1 MSIEARPFVMQQC
14 CLGINPMKNEI
25 CGRRHKKKNEE
36 YPTRLFW
43 LTKAKA
49 LQSKAKQMK
58 EANLFCTFRAA
69 VTNKSF
75 PIADAVIRL
84 EAEDCQWPMPVRRS
98 LSRSM
103 YVLFLLKLKEKN
115 SVFISATGNSDIYI
129 FSFHFTCIPDV
140 WVRLSPSSDQAE
152 DPSLASALA

>member
-1 MSIEARPFVMQQC
+1 MRFVVVATT
-14 CLGINPMKNEI
+14 
-25 CGRRHKKKNEE
+25 KKNEE

-115 SVFISATGNSDIYI
+115 SVFISATENSDIYI

-152 DPSLASALA
+152 NPSLASALA

>member
-1 MSIEARPFVMQQC
+1 MRFVVVAT
-14 CLGINPMKNEI
+14 
-25 CGRRHKKKNEE
+25 KKKNEE
-36 YPTRLFW
+36 YPTRLLW

-115 SVFISATGNSDIYI
+115 SVFISATENSDIYI

-140 WVRLSPSSDQAE
+140 WVRLRPSSDQAE

>member
-25 CGRRHKKKNEE
+25 CGHRHKKKNEE

-115 SVFISATGNSDIYI
+115 SVFISATENSDIYI

-152 DPSLASALA
+152 NPSLASALA

>member
-1 MSIEARPFVMQQC
+1 MRFVVVATT
-14 CLGINPMKNEI
+14 
-25 CGRRHKKKNEE
+25 KKNEE

-103 YVLFLLKLKEKN
+103 YVLFLLKLKEKTASSN
-115 SVFISATGNSDIYI
+115 RPLKIRIFMYFLFISLVFPMFGYG
-129 FSFHFTCIPDV
+129 
-140 WVRLSPSSDQAE
+140 
-152 DPSLASALA
+152 SALPVIKLRIPV